1 MSTTTTR
8 EGAVMHAEV
17 IAIGNRIE
25 GMGHRP
31 VCSCGWVSRAYPL
44 GYLDAA
50 RAALA
55 AHVSEH
61 GSTRRV
67 G

>member
-1 MSTTTTR
+1 MSTSAR
-8 EGAVMHAEV
+8 EETARHAEV
-17 IAIGNRIE
+17 IGIGTRIE

-61 GSTRRV
+61 GSTRQA

>member
-1 MSTTTTR
+1 MQ
-8 EGAVMHAEV
+8 AEV
-17 IAIGNRIE
+17 IAIGTRVE

-61 GSTRRV
+61 GSSRQA

>member
-1 MSTTTTR
+1 MTSTTAPRTS
-8 EGAVMHAEV
+8 EV
-17 IAIGNRIE
+17 IEVGRYFND
-25 GMGHRP
+25 MGHRP

-61 GSTRRV
+61 GAIRRA

>member
-1 MSTTTTR
+1 MSTTT
-8 EGAVMHAEV
+8 HASEV
-17 IAIGNRIE
+17 IEVGRYFAD
-25 GMGHRP
+25 MGHRP
-31 VCSCGWVSRAYPL
+31 VCSCGWVARLYPL

-61 GSTRRV
+61 GAIR
-67 G
+67 